1 MANGLPERCSWHCE
15 GGLEY
20 AGEVES
26 KTAGGFAPYFP
37 AETRF
42 DLLSGPNDEEC

>member
-1 MANGLPERCSWHCE
+1 MANGLPERCSWHRE
-15 GGLEY
+15 GRLEY
-20 AGEVES
+20 AREVES
-26 KTAGGFAPYFP
+26 KTAGGFALKHP